1 MAVQNRS
8 RRKEAESMI
17 GERKSADRLE
27 LTKKSKGKAL
37 RRILMFEDVPEEGKV
52 LAGTIFISMLLL
64 SLASLANNYGVLANA
79 VLLATFIIAVPQF
92 LLMYDKFR
100 DIKEMEE
107 KFPLFLR
114 DVIETLR
121 SGMPLHTAIISASSS
136 DYGKLTVEVRKMA
149 NKLTWGMPMDRV
161 LEQFAERMRGSKRLF
176 TSVKI
181 IQESY
186 LSGGDIASTLDAVS
200 NNATLLD
207 EAQKERSALLNQYV
221 ILMYAISLIF
231 IGIVVAINNLMIPI
245 FKVSAS
251 TAGGGAILGIGNP
264 CGSCFGTTCLVCGL
278 YSGTASLIFSVD
290 PDSISA
296 YYISLFF
303 YMSIIQSAFSGLV
316 AGQISENSVKAGIK
330 HSLIM
335 VAITF
340 GTFYFLVYMGML
352 G

>member
-8 RRKEAESMI
+8 RRREAESMS
-17 GERKSADRLE
+17 GERKSADKLE

-37 RRILMFEDVPEEGKV
+37 RRLLTFEDAPKEGKV
-52 LAGTIFISMLLL
+52 LAATILISMVLL
-64 SLASLANNYGVLANA
+64 SLASLARNYGVLANA

-100 DIKEMEE
+100 DVREMEE

-136 DYGKLTVEVRKMA
+136 DYGKLTIEVRKMA

-161 LEQFAERMRGSKRLF
+161 LEQFAERVRGSKRLF

-186 LSGGDIASTLDAVS
+186 LSGGDIAATLEAVS
-200 NNATLLD
+200 DNATLLD
-207 EAQKERSALLNQYV
+207 EAQKERGALMNQYV

-245 FKVSAS
+245 FKISAS
-251 TAGGGAILGIGNP
+251 TAGGALLGIGNP

-278 YSGTASLIFSVD
+278 YSGTASLLFSVD
-290 PDSISA
+290 PNSISA

-340 GTFYFLVYMGML
+340 GTFYFLVYMGLL